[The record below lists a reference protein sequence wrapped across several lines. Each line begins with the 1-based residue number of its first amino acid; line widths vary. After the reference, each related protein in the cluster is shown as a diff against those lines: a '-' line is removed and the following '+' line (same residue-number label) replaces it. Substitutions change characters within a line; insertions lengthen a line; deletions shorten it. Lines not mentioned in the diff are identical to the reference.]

1 MSNEAKQPVVRV
13 LNGEGQEAQREVEAL
28 QARIEEMKAQQK
40 KLKEKTKGMSITL
53 NEYIHPKSGEKRV
66 GVSIKGLSMKP
77 VNLYAEQVLRLL
89 GDTPEAQANR
99 EALKKFIE
107 DNKTVLTWKK

>member
-13 LNGEGQEAQREVEAL
+13 LNGEGFEAQKEVDAL
-28 QARIEEMKAQQK
+28 RARIQELKAQEK
-40 KLKEKTKGMSITL
+40 MLKEKTKGMTIAL
-53 NEYIHPKSGEKRV
+53 NEYIHPKSGEKRC

-89 GDTPEAQANR
+89 GSTPEAQANR
-99 EALKKFIE
+99 EALVKFIE
-107 DNKTVLTWKK
+107 DNKAALTWKK